1 MKTTTA
7 MFEFDVAVRLEGDG
21 LLGGI
26 HEYAPYL
33 AVHGTF
39 GEYKLAQEITLKLA
53 NGEHAPKL
61 ANHERRKEPGLFDFD
76 EKTLHYA
83 TAEPLR
89 FKLQYTQHTRGDE
102 TVWFEL
108 WCHTRNSGLGEI
120 DAHEA
125 RYTER
130 HSSCGLFPLELYTL
144 LRQHAESKESRF
156 AFSQSICDD
165 KVVAHRLQEYSQEQG
180 IVINGQNR
188 REYIGRAMEETRKGT
203 LHFEVEMHQFDAQLY
218 PHSIFGRRHMKR
230 DHLCAVMPLG
240 GDHNGLYV
248 DDDGALRWG
257 GSHIK
262 KREVHWRDKNGR
274 EHKHKEL
281 VLEGEPA
288 GLYIDDDDGLRWGGP
303 HIKKRE
309 VHWKDK
315 NGREHKHKELVVEG
329 EHNGLYIDDDDALR
343 WAGPHIKKR
352 EVHWRDKNGREHK
365 HKELVL
371 EGKTALGDQQTVSS
385 SSYTPVLYNSEK
397 GVQCMMRAMEHQVL
411 GPYARHFM
419 QLERTGPA
427 PLITPLNAQIAQLQ
441 MPMWVSKMGQAPV
454 YAYWACH
461 DPTTREYADESMR
474 QRDLELYGFTVRTEK
489 LLLTMLNSS
498 LRRHGLSAEA
508 FEREIRTHFAPE
520 NKSQQLS
527 TLLRLCEKV
536 LADTGTFAANSANYT
551 ADFRFVT
558 RRDPASGKRVSKMI
572 VLDSWDNT
580 ILNGVGN
587 SDDCE
592 GMDNTATTIIRA
604 YATGRHTLGFA
615 WESPLL
621 NACQMLLRHTVIYD
635 VGATVTSAYM
645 DADHKKIDMK
655 NAKDL
660 PMVGDKTDLAA
671 ECGGHCHA
679 LWEPLTVSL
688 DRLRNGNTPAEVL
701 QRVEAAVPACPAFQA
716 RDRQRQ
722 TLVLEPTSS
731 IEPYILPV
739 KETCGD
745 NTVLLRKE
753 CAGRQFQKALR
764 ARLEARM
771 EKVGEKMQMK
781 KGMVDFRD
789 MLGPEGLPYYVEK
802 QHPNRRVSSFYDTVV
817 HATSLELMKFDTSL
831 AQLAFCSSIDGRMH
845 FGAKIADMLRNRSKY
860 ALMTP
865 FSQNRAEWQQQVRP
879 LVESLQHQLPFM
891 AFGRYTEAQTEK
903 ICSRYNLTEEIN
915 AQYKFTGVG
924 ASEKLRQKSAAE
936 FERLAHSVAE
946 NPDLSI
952 VPLYSRDWK
961 FGIDA
966 QQTAQLKQFIAET
979 PGLVA
984 HAYYIECHVVPLGAA
999 VEILCIINNK
1009 AYEL

>member
-1 MKTTTA
+1 MKTTAA

-26 HEYAPYL
+26 HEYDPYL

-39 GEYKLAQEITLKLA
+39 GEYKLAQEIPLQLA
-53 NGEHAPKL
+53 NDERAPKL
-61 ANHERRKEPGLFDFD
+61 ANHERRGEPGFFDFE
-76 EKTLHYA
+76 EKTLHYK

-108 WCHTRNSGLGEI
+108 WCHTRNSGLSEI
-120 DAHEA
+120 DVHEA

-180 IVINGQNR
+180 IVINGANR

-240 GDHNGLYV
+240 DHNGLYV

-257 GSHIK
+257 GPRIK
-262 KREVHWRDKNGR
+262 KREVHWRDERGR
-274 EHKHKEL
+274 EH
-281 VLEGEPA
+281 
-288 GLYIDDDDGLRWGGP
+288 R
-303 HIKKRE
+303 
-309 VHWKDK
+309 
-315 NGREHKHKELVVEG
+315 HKELVVEG
-329 EHNGLYIDDDDALR
+329 
-343 WAGPHIKKR
+343 
-352 EVHWRDKNGREHK
+352 
-365 HKELVL
+365 
-371 EGKTALGDQQTVSS
+371 KTALGEQQQQQTSS
-385 SSYTPVLYNSEK
+385 TSAYTPVLYNSEK

-461 DPTTREYADESMR
+461 DPTTREYADEAMR
-474 QRDLELYGFTVRTEK
+474 QRDLELYGFSVRTEK

-498 LRRHGLSAEA
+498 LRRHGLSAQA
-508 FEREIRTHFAPE
+508 FEREIRAHFSPE
-520 NKSQQLS
+520 NKSRQLS
-527 TLLRLCEKV
+527 SLLRLCEKV

-558 RRDPASGKRVSKMI
+558 RRDPASGTRVSKMI

-621 NACQMLLRHTVIYD
+621 NACQLLLRHTVIYD

-701 QRVEAAVPACPAFQA
+701 QRVQAAGPACPAFQA

-739 KETCGD
+739 KESCGD
-745 NTVLLRKE
+745 NAVLLRKE

-781 KGMVDFRD
+781 AGMADFRD

-845 FGAKIADMLRNRSKY
+845 FGAKIADMLRNRDKY

-865 FSQNRAEWQQQVRP
+865 FSQNRAEWQRQVRP

-903 ICSRYNLTEEIN
+903 ICSRYNLADEITT
-915 AQYKFTGVG
+915 QYKFAGVS
-924 ASEKLRQKSAAE
+924 ASENLRQKSAAE
-936 FERLAHSVAE
+936 FERLAHTVAE
-946 NPDLSI
+946 NPDLAI

-961 FGIDA
+961 FGVGA

-984 HAYYIECHVVPLGAA
+984 HAYYTECHVVPCGNA

-1009 AYEL
+1009 AYETSEKK